1 MGTNF
6 SLGSNPLPLTEMSD
20 MNSSFG
26 SSTTEYG
33 YDASFFGDDS
43 PLFTAEDLSFHDTS
57 ATVSPH
63 DLALDSAP
71 ASAAMTNLTT
81 PDMNANLSP
90 FDNSYDT
97 SPMFN
102 ADGDPSAMF
111 GDDAGLSSG
120 MLMFP
125 PLPGAEST
133 TAAAP
138 PMQRNYSQT
147 SMNEGSSSN
156 SSPALNGSKKSE
168 RPTSMHRHS
177 ASAGVTKPRRRGGA
191 LKEIVIDPSDKQAA
205 KRARNT
211 LAARESRSRKQ
222 MHIEHMQSEIEK
234 REDLLALMRVEL
246 AAHGYEGPL
255 LEEPDL

>member
-1 MGTNF
+1 
-6 SLGSNPLPLTEMSD
+6 
-20 MNSSFG
+20 
-26 SSTTEYG
+26 
-33 YDASFFGDDS
+33 
-43 PLFTAEDLSFHDTS
+43 
-57 ATVSPH
+57 
-63 DLALDSAP
+63 
-71 ASAAMTNLTT
+71 MTNLTT

-102 ADGDPSAMF
+102 ADGDPTALF

-133 TAAAP
+133 AAAP
-138 PMQRNYSQT
+138 AMQRNYSQT

-156 SSPALNGSKKSE
+156 SSPAPNGSKKPE

-177 ASAGVTKPRRRGGA
+177 ASVGVTKPRRRGGA
-191 LKEIVIDPSDKQAA
+191 LKEIVIDPNDKQAA

-222 MHIEHMQSEIEK
+222 MHIEHMQGEIEK
-234 REDLLALMRVEL
+234 REALLSEMRVEL
-246 AAHGYEGPL
+246 AARGYEGPL
-255 LEEPDL
+255 LEDPDL